1 MKKDITLLTAI
12 ILLVGIFMCL
22 IDSYV
27 LFNIAYIAIFVL
39 ILAKIILS
47 ISELSGKIIS
57 IVIFALIMIAQILF
71 NTLAAYNDYSA
82 YNILKVSKIIIF
94 ILPFIVCVWVY
105 YPQNYI
111 RSFNE
116 FTDISY
122 LQFVESYSKI
132 KLLMNEMAKKK
143 KALSKENI
151 KIIFDDLHRHNCF
164 KYINHQTLTSLYFE
178 KAYKTLDNGYVYIAL
193 TNSKSISSGIIG
205 VFTNRE
211 YNHISIAF
219 DEMLDTIVS
228 YNGGERILPPGLNP
242 EILMNMYRN
251 SGASVIIYK
260 LAANKEQKKKII
272 DEIYKIN
279 ETGSAYNVIGLVF
292 KKSLK
297 PNIMFCSQFVYTML
311 DLAEL
316 SYFSEYP
323 CKVKPTDFIEKDYQ
337 RKLEYVCEI
346 SADGIDYEKKNL

>member
-12 ILLVGIFMCL
+12 ILLVGIFVYW
-22 IDSYV
+22 IDSYI
-27 LFNIAYIAIFVL
+27 LFNITYIASFIF
-39 ILAKIILS
+39 ILLRIIVS
-47 ISELSGKIIS
+47 TSGLKSKIIS
-57 IVIFALIMIAQILF
+57 IVIFALIMIVQILF
-71 NTLAAYNDYSA
+71 NTLVTYNNYSA
-82 YNILKVSKIIIF
+82 HNILKASGIIMF
-94 ILPFIVCVWVY
+94 ILPFIVCVLGY

-116 FTDISY
+116 FTDT
-122 LQFVESYSKI
+122 SYSQFMEAGCKI

-143 KALSKENI
+143 NALSKENI
-151 KIIFDDLHRHNCF
+151 KIMFDDLHRHNSF
-164 KYINHQTLTSLYFE
+164 GYINHQTLTPLYFE
-178 KAYKTLDNGYVYIAL
+178 KAYKTLDNGYVYIVL

-219 DEMLDTIVS
+219 DETLDTIVS

-251 SGASVIIYK
+251 SGASVITYK
-260 LAANKEQKKKII
+260 LAANKEQKQKII

-279 ETGSAYNVIGLVF
+279 EAGSAYNVIGLVF

-316 SYFSEYP
+316 SYFSECP

-337 RKLEYVCEI
+337 RKLEYVCKI
-346 SADGIDYEKKNL
+346 SADGINYEKKNL